1 MTATPLA
8 SLLIAATVAVSAG
21 LAQAAEAPKAELI
34 GEFKDWS
41 AASFDEAGGKGCFM
55 VSAPKKSEG
64 KYSKRDPV
72 YIHVTHRPAAGTR
85 DVVSITAGY
94 TYKPGTTVKVTIGD
108 QVFDL
113 FTKEE
118 AAWADD
124 ELDAKLVTAMKK
136 SSRVVVEGTS
146 SRGTSTK
153 DTYSLDGFAAAYD
166 AISKTCPPAQ

>member
-1 MTATPLA
+1 MTATTLA
-8 SLLIAATVAVSAG
+8 SLLIAATVAFSA

-64 KYSKRDPV
+64 KYTKRDPV

-94 TYKPGTTVKVTIGD
+94 TYKPSTTVKVTIGD

-124 ELDAKLVTAMKK
+124 ELDAKLVAAMKK
-136 SSRVVVEGTS
+136 SNRVVVEGTS

-153 DTYSLDGFAAAYD
+153 DTYSLDGFAAML
-166 AISKTCPPAQ
+166 AQIDKACGVKR